1 MEIAKSIPFSIF
13 VSSCLTFFTCVSTHD
28 CQQSSWHYCTR
39 TITVTFNTEKDVWSS
54 FLWLTLTGH
63 YVDGRCFS
71 CSRWNDLHVVVCF
84 HTGGMAERTGP
95 KPALVMCNLSTIA
108 ELFSWRYENVPMLI
122 CVMRYHSSVQ
132 YAMLCIAWEFYGTRP
147 RNFTRPRNCIQFCA
161 HEHSS
166 FIIPPARLSVV
177 ISPDYGD
184 TAYLCVSQCHVR
196 NVTLHTCSCGSSLFF
211 SWFFLISDFLLTPS
225 RFCTSSEA

>member
-1 MEIAKSIPFSIF
+1 MTKLYVFHMEIAKSIPFSIF

-95 KPALVMCNLSTIA
+95 KPALVMCNLSFTLSGLARSRIC
-108 ELFSWRYENVPMLI
+108 LHIWDDSWVVLMEVRECADAY
-122 CVMRYHSSVQ
+122 MRH
-132 YAMLCIAWEFYGTRP
+132 AI
-147 RNFTRPRNCIQFCA
+147 
-161 HEHSS
+161 S
-166 FIIPPARLSVV
+166 F
-177 ISPDYGD
+177 
-184 TAYLCVSQCHVR
+184 QCSVR
-196 NVTLHTCSCGSSLFF
+196 NVMHCMRVLWHET
-211 SWFFLISDFLLTPS
+211 
-225 RFCTSSEA
+225 